1 MRPSNAGVRLVF
13 PVTPN
18 LESMTVPPLL
28 YAYAIVSLP
37 EERELV
43 TNHLHRM
50 AGIDAAPVTLVSDEA
65 VERSQPM
72 AVLISAVDAQTY
84 APSQVE
90 SRVGEL
96 EWLAPR
102 AEAHDRVV
110 TAAADAAPVIP
121 LPIFSLFRDEAAIR
135 AMLAERRE
143 ELSRLFARLR
153 GAREYTIRVYRDDA
167 RLHAALS
174 DLSPHIREMES
185 SAASASP
192 GQRYLLQRKLDEARR
207 TELRR
212 VSSEVAQAMYRA
224 LAPLARAAVRE
235 PLPAAIA
242 NAESTS
248 IQPAVLNA
256 SFLVDDARL
265 DDFRLALSGL
275 IALRSPAGFR
285 IDFTGPWPAY
295 HFAREGEPSTAAP
308 TSAAPDAEMRDG

>member
-1 MRPSNAGVRLVF
+1 
-13 PVTPN
+13 
-18 LESMTVPPLL
+18 MTVPPLL

-37 EERELV
+37 DERELV

-50 AGIDAAPVTLVSDEA
+50 AGIDAAPVTLVSDTSDDRA
-65 VERSQPM
+65 QPS
-72 AVLISAVDAQTY
+72 AVLVSAVDAETY
-84 APSQVE
+84 APAQVE
-90 SRVGEL
+90 SRVGQL

-143 ELSRLFARLR
+143 ELTRLFTRLR
-153 GAREYTIRVYRDDA
+153 GAREYTVRVYRDDA
-167 RLHAALS
+167 MLNAALS
-174 DLSPHIREMES
+174 DLSPHIRELES
-185 SAASASP
+185 GATRASP

-212 VSSEVAQAMYRA
+212 VSSDVAQESYRA
-224 LAPLARAAVRE
+224 LAPLARAGVRE

-242 NAESTS
+242 GAEGRTAST
-248 IQPAVLNA
+248 QPAILNA

-265 DDFRLALSGL
+265 DDFRRKLSEV

-285 IDFTGPWPAY
+285 VDFTGPWPAY
-295 HFAREGEPSTAAP
+295 HFAREAETSARASTAP
-308 TSAAPDAEMRDG
+308 PSSGGVRDG

>member
-1 MRPSNAGVRLVF
+1 
-13 PVTPN
+13 
-18 LESMTVPPLL
+18 MTVPPLL

-43 TNHLHRM
+43 TNHLHRVT
-50 AGIDAAPVTLVSDEA
+50 GIDGAPVTLVADA
-65 VERSQPM
+65 ADDHACPP
-72 AVLISAVDAQTY
+72 AVLVSAVDADTY
-84 APSQVE
+84 APSRVE

-121 LPIFSLFRDEAAIR
+121 LPIFSLFRDETAIR

-143 ELSRLFARLR
+143 ELGRLFARLR
-153 GAREYTIRVYRDDA
+153 GAREYTVRIYRDDA
-167 RLHAALS
+167 RLNAALS
-174 DLSPHIREMES
+174 DLSPHIRELES
-185 SAASASP
+185 GATRASP
-192 GQRYLLQRKLDEARR
+192 GQRYLLQRKLDAARR

-212 VSSEVAQAMYRA
+212 VSSEIAQHTYRA

-242 NAESTS
+242 SAEGGSPGA
-248 IQPAVLNA
+248 QPAILNA
-256 SFLVDDARL
+256 SFLVDDDRL
-265 DDFRLALSGL
+265 DDFRRTLSEV

-285 IDFTGPWPAY
+285 MDFTGPWPAY
-295 HFAREGEPSTAAP
+295 HFAREADAPAGET
-308 TSAAPDAEMRDG
+308 RDG

>member
-1 MRPSNAGVRLVF
+1 
-13 PVTPN
+13 
-18 LESMTVPPLL
+18 MTVLPLL

-50 AGIDAAPVTLVSDEA
+50 AGIDAAPVTLVSDTA
-65 VERSQPM
+65 DTRAQPM
-72 AVLISAVDAQTY
+72 AVLVSEVDATSY

-90 SRVGEL
+90 SRVGQL

-121 LPIFSLFRDEAAIR
+121 LPIFSLFRDDAAIR
-135 AMLAERRE
+135 AMLAGRRE
-143 ELSRLFARLR
+143 ELLRLFARLR
-153 GAREYTIRVYRDDA
+153 GAREYTVRVYRDDA
-167 RLHAALS
+167 MLNAALS
-174 DLSPHIREMES
+174 DLSPHIRELES
-185 SAASASP
+185 GATRASP

-212 VSSEVAQAMYRA
+212 VSSDVAQESYRT

-242 NAESTS
+242 GAEGRTAST
-248 IQPAVLNA
+248 QPAILNA

-265 DDFRLALSGL
+265 DDFRRKLSEM

-285 IDFTGPWPAY
+285 VDFTGPWPAY
-295 HFAREGEPSTAAP
+295 HFAREVDSSASAPSTP
-308 TSAAPDAEMRDG
+308 TSANEPSDG

>member
-1 MRPSNAGVRLVF
+1 
-13 PVTPN
+13 
-18 LESMTVPPLL
+18 MTEPPLL

-37 EERELV
+37 EQRELV

-50 AGIDAAPVTLVSDEA
+50 AGIDTASVTLVMDDVLA
-65 VERSQPM
+65 RAQPM
-72 AVLISAVDAQTY
+72 AVLVSAVDAQTY
-84 APSQVE
+84 APSEVE
-90 SRVGEL
+90 SRVGQL

-135 AMLAERRE
+135 GMLASRRE

-153 GAREYTIRVYRDDA
+153 GAREYTVRVYRDDA

-174 DLSPHIREMES
+174 DLSPQIRALES
-185 SAASASP
+185 SATSASP

-212 VSSEVAQAMYRA
+212 VSSEVAQSMYRA
-224 LAPLARAAVRE
+224 LAALARAAVRE

-242 NAESTS
+242 NAESTTT
-248 IQPAVLNA
+248 QPAVLNA

-265 DDFRLALSGL
+265 DDFRGTLSEL
-275 IALRSPAGFR
+275 IELRSPAGFR
-285 IDFTGPWPAY
+285 VDFTGPWPAY
-295 HFAREGEPSTAAP
+295 HFARESASSAGGPSTAAP
-308 TSAAPDAEMRDG
+308 DGEARDG

>member
-1 MRPSNAGVRLVF
+1 
-13 PVTPN
+13 
-18 LESMTVPPLL
+18 MTEPPLL

-37 EERELV
+37 EQRELV

-50 AGIDAAPVTLVSDEA
+50 AGIDTASVTLVMDEVLA
-65 VERSQPM
+65 RAQPM
-72 AVLISAVDAQTY
+72 AVLVSAVDARTY
-84 APSQVE
+84 APSEVE
-90 SRVGEL
+90 SRVGQL

-135 AMLAERRE
+135 GMLASRRE

-153 GAREYTIRVYRDDA
+153 GAREYTVRVYRDDA

-174 DLSPHIREMES
+174 DLSPQIRALES
-185 SAASASP
+185 SATSASP

-212 VSSEVAQAMYRA
+212 VSSEVAQSMYGA
-224 LAPLARAAVRE
+224 LAALARAAVRE

-242 NAESTS
+242 NAESTTT
-248 IQPAVLNA
+248 QPAVLNA

-265 DDFRLALSGL
+265 DDFRRTLSEL
-275 IALRSPAGFR
+275 IELRSPAGFR
-285 IDFTGPWPAY
+285 VDFTGPWPAY
-295 HFAREGEPSTAAP
+295 HFARESESSAAGPSTAA
-308 TSAAPDAEMRDG
+308 SDGEARDG

>member
-1 MRPSNAGVRLVF
+1 
-13 PVTPN
+13 
-18 LESMTVPPLL
+18 MTVPPLL

-37 EERELV
+37 EQRELV

-50 AGIDAAPVTLVSDEA
+50 AGIDAAPVTLVMDEVLDRA
-65 VERSQPM
+65 QPM
-72 AVLISAVDAQTY
+72 AVLVSAVDAQTY
-84 APSQVE
+84 APSEVE
-90 SRVGEL
+90 SRVGQL

-121 LPIFSLFRDEAAIR
+121 LPIFSLFRDETAIR
-135 AMLAERRE
+135 GMLASRRE

-153 GAREYTIRVYRDDA
+153 GAREYTVRVYRDDA

-174 DLSPHIREMES
+174 DLSPHIRELES
-185 SAASASP
+185 SAMSASP

-212 VSSEVAQAMYRA
+212 VSSDVAQSMYRT
-224 LAPLARAAVRE
+224 LASVARGAVRE

-242 NAESTS
+242 NAESTTT
-248 IQPAVLNA
+248 QAAVLNA
-256 SFLVDDARL
+256 SFLVDDTRL
-265 DDFRLALSGL
+265 DDFRRALSEL

-285 IDFTGPWPAY
+285 VDFTGPWPAY
-295 HFAREGEPSTAAP
+295 HFARESESSAPAPGTAAP
-308 TSAAPDAEMRDG
+308 DGDMRDG